1 MFLIPIKE
9 KEECQP
15 WGEQEEA
22 MEWPGDECKE
32 TDMEVRRE
40 TGRYKEGQ
48 QDQHG
53 KLQQVVNGHAHGE
66 RDHDQ

>member
-15 WGEQEEA
+15 WREQEEA
-22 MEWPGDECKE
+22 MELPGDECKE

-40 TGRYKEGQ
+40 TGRY
-48 QDQHG
+48 
-53 KLQQVVNGHAHGE
+53 
-66 RDHDQ
+66 